1 MLEGLSTEVLIKES
15 MYTAILFIWV
25 LIVVIPLTK
34 LTYNVMVKKG
44 ATHIKAVYYNRKI
57 IHILAGGV
65 VSIMIPLLGYTT
77 PLTIIPMLVLLFL
90 ATYIPHKTGKLLY
103 WFQDPDNI
111 NEVNFVIMWGAV
123 MITSWV
129 VFKDWVYGVVPVA
142 FMSFGDGITGI
153 VRNAL
158 YNKRNKSWFGNLA
171 MAIVTVPVGQII
183 LGLPGAFA
191 GLVASIV
198 EHFEIH
204 SKIDDNITVPLVSFL
219 IILGFRLFGI

>member
-15 MYTAILFIWV
+15 IYTAILFIWV

-34 LTYNVMVKKG
+34 FTYNVMVKKG
-44 ATHIKAVYYNRKI
+44 TTHIKAVYYNRKI

-219 IILGFRLFGI
+219 VILGFRIFGI

>member
-15 MYTAILFIWV
+15 IYTAILFIWV

-34 LTYNVMVKKG
+34 FTYNVMVKKG
-44 ATHIKAVYYNRKI
+44 TTHIKAVYYNRKI

-77 PLTIIPMLVLLFL
+77 PLTIIPMLILLFL

-219 IILGFRLFGI
+219 IILGFRLFGV

>member
-1 MLEGLSTEVLIKES
+1 MLDGLSTEVLIRES
-15 MYTAILFIWV
+15 IYTAILFIWV

-34 LTYNVMVKKG
+34 FTYNMMIKKRT
-44 ATHIKAVYYNRKI
+44 THIKAVYYNRKI

-65 VSIMIPLLGYTT
+65 VSILIPLLGYTT

-129 VFKDWVYGVVPVA
+129 VFRDWVYGVVPVA

-158 YNKRNKSWFGNLA
+158 YNRRNKSWFGNLA
-171 MAIVTVPVGQII
+171 MAVVTVPVGQII

-191 GLVASIV
+191 GLVASII

-219 IILGFRLFGI
+219 IILGFRLIGG

>member
-1 MLEGLSTEVLIKES
+1 MLDELSTEVLIRES
-15 MYTAILFIWV
+15 IYTAILFIWV

-34 LTYNVMVKKG
+34 FTYNMMIKKG
-44 ATHIKAVYYNRKI
+44 TTHIKAVYYNRKI

-65 VSIMIPLLGYTT
+65 VSILIPLLGYTT

-129 VFKDWVYGVVPVA
+129 VFRDWVYGVVPVA

-171 MAIVTVPVGQII
+171 MAVVTVPVGQII

-191 GLVASIV
+191 GLVASII

-219 IILGFRLFGI
+219 IILGFRLIGV

>member
-15 MYTAILFIWV
+15 IYTAILFIWV

-34 LTYNVMVKKG
+34 FTYNVMVKKG
-44 ATHIKAVYYNRKI
+44 TTHIKAVYYNRKI

-219 IILGFRLFGI
+219 IILGFRIFGI

>member
-34 LTYNVMVKKG
+34 FTYNVMVKKG

-111 NEVNFVIMWGAV
+111 NEVNFIIMWGAV

-158 YNKRNKSWFGNLA
+158 YDKRNKSWFGNLA
-171 MAIVTVPVGQII
+171 MAMVTVPVGQII

-219 IILGFRLFGI
+219 IILGFRIFGI

>member
-15 MYTAILFIWV
+15 IYTAILFIWV

-34 LTYNVMVKKG
+34 FTYNVMVKKG

-198 EHFEIH
+198 EHFEIN

-219 IILGFRLFGI
+219 IILGFRIFGI

>member
-15 MYTAILFIWV
+15 IYTAILFIWV

-34 LTYNVMVKKG
+34 FTYNVMVKKG
-44 ATHIKAVYYNRKI
+44 TTHIKAVYYNRKI

-77 PLTIIPMLVLLFL
+77 PLTIIPMLILLFL

>member
-15 MYTAILFIWV
+15 IYTAILFIWV

-34 LTYNVMVKKG
+34 FTYNVMVKKG
-44 ATHIKAVYYNRKI
+44 TTHIKAVYYNRKI

-158 YNKRNKSWFGNLA
+158 YDKRNKSWFGNLA

-219 IILGFRLFGI
+219 IILGFRLLGI

>member
-1 MLEGLSTEVLIKES
+1 MLERLSTEVLIKELI
-15 MYTAILFIWV
+15 YTAILFIWV

-34 LTYNVMVKKG
+34 FTYNVMVKKG
-44 ATHIKAVYYNRKI
+44 TTHIKAVYYNRKI

-77 PLTIIPMLVLLFL
+77 PLTIIPMLILLFL

-219 IILGFRLFGI
+219 IILGFRLFGV

>member
-15 MYTAILFIWV
+15 IYTVILFIWV

-34 LTYNVMVKKG
+34 FTYNVMVKKG
-44 ATHIKAVYYNRKI
+44 TTHIKAVYYNRKI

-171 MAIVTVPVGQII
+171 MAVVTVPVGQIV

-219 IILGFRLFGI
+219 SILGFRIFGI

>member
-1 MLEGLSTEVLIKES
+1 MLGGLSTEVLIKES
-15 MYTAILFIWV
+15 IYTAILFIWV

-34 LTYNVMVKKG
+34 FTYNVMVKKG

-111 NEVNFVIMWGAV
+111 NEVNFIVMWGAV

-158 YNKRNKSWFGNLA
+158 YDKRNKSWFGNLA

-191 GLVASIV
+191 GLVASVV

-219 IILGFRLFGI
+219 IILGFRIFGI